1 MSLGSGIATR
11 SSPTTIPAS
20 ITGWTRACRFLRRRC
35 PADAEFDRPPTA
47 GPPVLV
53 PDHVSA
59 EANRLP
65 DHEAAETLYRLG
77 ERDRIVGIFGGCV
90 RPPEARREKPD
101 RPSPRQLRR
110 R

>member
-1 MSLGSGIATR
+1 MLNS
-11 SSPTTIPAS
+11 
-20 ITGWTRACRFLRRRC
+20 TG
-35 PADAEFDRPPTA
+35 PPTA

-90 RPPEARREKPD
+90 RPPEARREKPQV
-101 RPSPRQLRR
+101 SAFTSAVASAVCFIAVLGSGS
-110 R
+110 